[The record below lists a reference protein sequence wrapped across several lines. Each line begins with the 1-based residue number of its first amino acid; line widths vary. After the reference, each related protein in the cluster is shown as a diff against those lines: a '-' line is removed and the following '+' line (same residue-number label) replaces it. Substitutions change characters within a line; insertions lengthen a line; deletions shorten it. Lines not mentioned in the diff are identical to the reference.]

1 VIATVAVRE
10 PVPAPNPAQS
20 GQEPPNYSLIISIP
34 AAADDHVVIDS
45 MISLNNLL
53 SGYPG
58 PDMVTIRVPYAPN
71 STKWTSARLPWGVAY
86 TQQLDARIRRLL
98 GDEALAVIRL
108 AG

>member
-1 VIATVAVRE
+1 VSATVAVRE
-10 PVPAPNPAQS
+10 PLPAPNP

-34 AAADDHVVIDS
+34 PAADDHVVIDS

-58 PDMVTIRVPYAPN
+58 PDMVTIRVPYASD

-98 GDEALAVIRL
+98 GEEALAVIRL